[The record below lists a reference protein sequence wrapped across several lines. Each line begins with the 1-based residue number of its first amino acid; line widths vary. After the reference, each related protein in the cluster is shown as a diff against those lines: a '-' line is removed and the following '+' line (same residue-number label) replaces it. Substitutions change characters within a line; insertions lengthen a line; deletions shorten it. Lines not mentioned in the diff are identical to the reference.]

1 MRTPKQKK
9 IVQKARSTTTN
20 RLRKKAMKNKVIKKT
35 LLAVGGDDTR
45 EEVRDLM
52 NESNISTL
60 SSKDIEPK
68 QKGKPVVVTVK
79 PSPEK
84 DKPKTLTMMS
94 KSLSLVTMK
103 TKETTE
109 AGINGINAGV
119 NGVATEIMKKTRSL
133 RALRS
138 KRKLSNEE
146 NIEVSWA
153 GLEAGAGNG
162 KVARMEVVPAAKEET
177 VTDAGQLSYRE
188 QTLAKLSGV
197 KNILQTAILGV
208 PYAKVLEDP
217 CDISVCEP
225 ELQAEESGA
234 QQESSQNCVVS

>member
-1 MRTPKQKK
+1 MHC
-9 IVQKARSTTTN
+9 IAFN
-20 RLRKKAMKNKVIKKT
+20 YC
-35 LLAVGGDDTR
+35 
-45 EEVRDLM
+45 
-52 NESNISTL
+52 
-60 SSKDIEPK
+60 
-68 QKGKPVVVTVK
+68 
-79 PSPEK
+79 
-84 DKPKTLTMMS
+84 
-94 KSLSLVTMK
+94 
-103 TKETTE
+103 
-109 AGINGINAGV
+109 
-119 NGVATEIMKKTRSL
+119 RSL

-146 NIEVSWA
+146 NMEASA

-177 VTDAGQLSYRE
+177 VADAGQLSYRE

-225 ELQAEESGA
+225 ELQPAESGA
-234 QQESSQNCVVS
+234 QQEGSQNCVVS